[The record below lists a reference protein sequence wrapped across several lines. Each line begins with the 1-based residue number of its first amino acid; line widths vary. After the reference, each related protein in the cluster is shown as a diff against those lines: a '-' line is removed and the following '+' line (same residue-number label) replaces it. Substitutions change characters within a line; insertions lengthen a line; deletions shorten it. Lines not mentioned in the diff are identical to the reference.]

1 MDINKGDSGN
11 PEYRSRI
18 VAMEIKTS
26 NGPDLFA
33 ATPPL
38 DATKTLLSM
47 AVTQNIGCRGQN
59 RKAGMKMQ
67 PRRNFT
73 SGYKRPYGGGY
84 RR

>member
-1 MDINKGDSGN
+1 M
-11 PEYRSRI
+11 
-18 VAMEIKTS
+18 
-26 NGPDLFA
+26 
-33 ATPPL
+33 
-38 DATKTLLSM
+38 LS
-47 AVTQNIGCRGQN
+47 AHLKQEKERAEN